1 MDETVWVRAAY
12 AVSGPDADRMIAL
25 LEDSGIPAKRQGGT
39 RDIYT
44 IKSVYGAEIMVPD
57 LELERAQEILK
68 NAVRKEEKN
77 RTSGAGGE
85 RKASPRTIISW
96 LVVAAVLAAILLPLI
111 QSRL

>member
-12 AVSGPDADRMIAL
+12 AVSGSDADRMIAL
-25 LEDSGIPAKRQGGT
+25 LEESGIPAKRQGGT

-44 IKSVYGAEIMVPD
+44 IKSVYGEEIMVPD
-57 LELERAQEILK
+57 LELERAQEILR
-68 NAVRKEEKN
+68 NAVPGKEKN
-77 RTSGAGGE
+77 RTAGDGSD
-85 RKASPRTIISW
+85 RTVSPRTIISW